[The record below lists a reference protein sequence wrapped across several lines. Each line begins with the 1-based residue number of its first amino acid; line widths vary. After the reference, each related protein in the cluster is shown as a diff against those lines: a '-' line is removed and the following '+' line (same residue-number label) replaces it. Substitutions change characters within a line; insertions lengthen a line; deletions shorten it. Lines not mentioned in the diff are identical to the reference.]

1 MLRLI
6 STILAVLVLGW
17 GLTGCDS
24 QNNETEH
31 TASEADANGGAAS
44 ENGDAD
50 EDGAGVN
57 VAEGHAPYAVGTHYR
72 VLDERV
78 DVDEPGKIEVREFF
92 FYGCPHCFDAQPIIH
107 DWLET
112 KPSDVN
118 FVRTPV
124 LFLKGAEPLARAF
137 YVAKSEGVLEDVHM
151 PLFDAIHKHRE
162 PLFSVPA
169 LANFFRNYGVDPDT
183 FNDVYSS
190 FGVNTKIRQAEA
202 LTRSYQIRGTPSFA
216 VNGKYVVLRKNLK
229 NDRETFKVIDYL
241 IEKERNEN

>member
-17 GLTGCDS
+17 GLTGCDA
-24 QNNETEH
+24 QDNEAEH
-31 TASEADANGGAAS
+31 SAPGGSDNGNATSESADAG
-44 ENGDAD
+44 
-50 EDGAGVN
+50 EDDTGVN

-137 YVAKSEGVLEDVHM
+137 YVAKSEGVLEDVHR

-241 IEKERNEN
+241 VEKERNGN